1 MQLPFAVMTHEECLI
16 LDFLRANPE
25 TAFARK
31 EIARRAVKRTIY
43 EANPHWVDIPLQA
56 LVARGVV
63 EIDDS
68 GFYRL
73 KKSEHLK

>member
-1 MQLPFAVMTHEECLI
+1 MRLLSGAMTHEECLI

-31 EIARRAVKRTIY
+31 EIARRAVKRTVY

-56 LVARGVV
+56 LVAKGMV

-73 KKSEHLK
+73 RKSEYLK

>member
-1 MQLPFAVMTHEECLI
+1 MRLLSGAMTHEECLI

-31 EIARRAVKRTIY
+31 EIARRAVKRTVY

-56 LVARGVV
+56 LVAKGMV

-73 KKSEHLK
+73 RKSEFLK